1 MGAHV
6 AAAGAARQGRFWQ
19 FHDRLFVDQEQLNV
33 DAYSRYARELG
44 LGMARSGGA
53 RPFEDFA
60 KAIDTKLARANLS
73 APTGGAGRLIQEA
86 VGCCARCG

>member
-6 AAAGAARQGRFWQ
+6 AAAGAARP
-19 FHDRLFVDQEQLNV
+19 
-33 DAYSRYARELG
+33 S
-44 LGMARSGGA
+44 
-53 RPFEDFA
+53 EDFA